1 MPQIESRQPEDP
13 DMHSKVALRAAPA
26 AAMTLMLASVAVA
39 AIDISS
45 PQRAAGQWDLT
56 LADTPRKCRITLRP
70 DIAAQGYAVA
80 MPAGCRRAL
89 PILASVG
96 TWTVPRSQRLEL
108 DDADGKAVL
117 EFEPAGEDTLTAKG
131 PQGETYALVSANAVK
146 VAQIIKPAP
155 LAAPGVPGFQNPAAA
170 APPPPPGPAKP
181 AVPAVVA
188 ATPAKPA
195 APLPAAL
202 ALKPGDVAGRYNILR
217 DGGKDSGCM
226 LTLDDKAQGLKGLKA
241 NLAPACRDQGMVIF
255 DPKGWS
261 LERGRLVLTAR
272 KGHQTHM
279 DLQADGMWLKDPKE
293 GKSLAVKKF

>member
-1 MPQIESRQPEDP
+1 
-13 DMHSKVALRAAPA
+13 MHSKVALRAALA
-26 AAMTLMLASVAVA
+26 AVPTLMLASIAAA

-45 PQRAAGQWDLT
+45 PQRAAGQWDLS

-70 DIAAQGYAVA
+70 DIASQGYAVA

-117 EFEPAGEDTLTAKG
+117 EFEPAGDDALTAKG
-131 PQGETYALVSANAVK
+131 PEGETYALVSANAVK
-146 VAQIIKPAP
+146 LAQIIKPAP
-155 LAAPGVPGFQNPAAA
+155 LSTPGVPGFQNPAAA
-170 APPPPPGPAKP
+170 AAPSPAPAKP
-181 AVPAVVA
+181 AAAAPPSPAV
-188 ATPAKPA
+188 PGKPP

-202 ALKPGDVAGRYNILR
+202 ALKAGEVAGRYNILR

-226 LTLDDKAQGLKGLKA
+226 LTLDDKAQGLKGMKA

-261 LERGRLVLTAR
+261 LEHGRLVLTAR

-293 GKSLAVKKF
+293 GKELAVKKF